1 MNEQNTVEEHLR
13 TLSGRKL
20 EYRRIVTNDELKKTK
35 KKTGRSTRVEES
47 RPNNWSLND

>member
-35 KKTGRSTRVEES
+35 KRLVDLRGRKKVGLITGH
-47 RPNNWSLND
+47 

>member
-35 KKTGRSTRVEES
+35 KKDWSIYEGGRKSA
-47 RPNNWSLND
+47 

>member
-35 KKTGRSTRVEES
+35 KD
-47 RPNNWSLND
+47 WSIYEGVRKSA